1 MAQTERAQDTMI
13 VSSIL
18 TERAN
23 FTISIDADHTVSM
36 PAELGGELMQG
47 TVQIVVTIWASI
59 IRHVGR
65 DKPDATRQTRDL
77 QIHETHPIR
86 ATTVGNAISPL
97 RVEDDTD

>member
-1 MAQTERAQDTMI
+1 MTQTERSQDTMI
-13 VSSIL
+13 VSSLL
-18 TERAN
+18 TERTN
-23 FTISIDADHTVSM
+23 LTISIDADHTISM

-65 DKPDATRQTRDL
+65 DKPDATRQTRNL
-77 QIHETHPIR
+77 QIHEAHPIR
-86 ATTVGNAISPL
+86 ATTVDDVFSPL